1 MKKIFFL
8 LPLLLSVF
16 ALSAQDSVFVRNTIR
31 DLTSPQFHGRSAAF
45 RGDSLAADYLAA
57 KLKAVGAQPLTEGYL
72 QHYTFNTCILD
83 GKVELALGKKKL
95 VQGVEFSPVSI
106 SKPCNGKYKML
117 YFDAKRIDKENEV
130 QQFRDEHKKAL
141 SKSFVYLDVSDE
153 NELNKSA
160 LRTVNQIKRGNN
172 VFGSAGV
179 VLGVKS
185 MPAMSIPANVKPM
198 DYSVLYVKYDLM
210 SAQPKKIKV
219 RIDNRY
225 ACHHTQNVAAF
236 VPGTRYKDSLVV
248 FMGHYDHVG
257 QVGSVY
263 YPGAHDNASG
273 ASTVLDLARHFAA
286 HPAEYTTV
294 FLFFSGEESG
304 LMGSKYFAKNPL
316 IDLTKVKYMVNIDLF
331 CGGDDG
337 IIVFNAQAENTKA
350 IFEKM
355 KAVNAERGYVAD
367 IEPRKNSANSDHYPF
382 TEKGCPAIFI
392 LTKGGAYGGYHSPT
406 DTCEACRINK
416 YNDVW
421 NLLMETLGL

>member
-1 MKKIFFL
+1 MKKILFFL
-8 LPLLLSVF
+8 VLSVSLF
-16 ALSAQDSVFVRNTIR
+16 AANAQDSVFVRNTIR

-57 KLKAVGAQPLTEGYL
+57 KLKAVGAQPLTEDYL

-95 VQGVEFSPVSI
+95 VQGVEFSPISI

-153 NELNKSA
+153 GELNKSA
-160 LRTVNQIKRGNN
+160 LRIVNQIKRGANPL
-172 VFGSAGV
+172 GSAGV

-198 DYSVLYVKYDLM
+198 DYSVLYVKSDLM
-210 SAQPKKIKV
+210 TELPKKIKV

-225 ACHHTQNVAAF
+225 ACHYTQNVAAF
-236 VPGTRYKDSLVV
+236 VPGTLCKDSMIV

-273 ASTVLDLARHFAA
+273 TSAVLDLARHFAH
-286 HPAEYTTV
+286 HPAKYTTV

-304 LMGSKYFAKNPL
+304 LMGSKFFAKNPL
-316 IDLTKVKYMVNIDLF
+316 IDLAKVKIVVNIDLF

-337 IIVFNAQAENTKA
+337 IIVFNAEADNTKA
-350 IFEKM
+350 VFEKM
-355 KAVNAERGYVAD
+355 KQVNEKRGYVKD
-367 IEPRKNSANSDHYPF
+367 IEPRKNSANSDHYYF
-382 TEKGCPAIFI
+382 VERGCPAIFI

-406 DTCEACRINK
+406 DTCEGCRINK

-421 NLLMETLGL
+421 NLIMETLGL

>member
-1 MKKIFFL
+1 MRKILFL
-8 LPLLLSVF
+8 LPILLTVLPIK
-16 ALSAQDSVFVRNTIR
+16 AQDSVFVRNTIR

-57 KLKAVGAQPLTEGYL
+57 KLKNVGAQPLAEGYK

-83 GKVELALGKKKL
+83 GKVKLSLDGKNL
-95 VQGVEFSPVSI
+95 VQGVDFSPVAT
-106 SKPCNGKYKML
+106 SKACNGKYKML
-117 YFDAKRIDKENEV
+117 YFNVKAIDDSYKV
-130 QQFRDEHKKAL
+130 QQFCNEHKRGL
-141 SKSFVYLDVSDE
+141 QKSFVYLDVGEDK
-153 NELNKSA
+153 ELSKTV
-160 LRTVNQIKRGNN
+160 LRIVNQIKRGANP
-172 VFGSAGV
+172 FGSAGV

-198 DYSVLYVKYDLM
+198 DYSVLYVKNDLM

-236 VPGTRYKDSLVV
+236 VPGTRCKDSIIV

-273 ASTVLDLARHFAA
+273 ASAVLDLARHFAA

-316 IDLTKVKYMVNIDLF
+316 IDLGKVKFMVNIDLF

-392 LTKGGAYGGYHSPT
+392 LTKGGAYGGYHSPD
-406 DTCEACRINK
+406 DTCERCRINK
-416 YNDVW
+416 YNDMWQLV
-421 NLLMETLGL
+421 METLGL

>member
-57 KLKAVGAQPLTEGYL
+57 KLKAVGAQPLTDGYL

-95 VQGVEFSPVSI
+95 VQGVEFSPISI

-198 DYSVLYVKYDLM
+198 DYSVLYVKNDLM

-273 ASTVLDLARHFAA
+273 ASAVLDLARHFAA
-286 HPAEYTTV
+286 HPAEYSTV

>member
-1 MKKIFFL
+1 MKRIILFSCL
-8 LPLLLSVF
+8 CITLATVN
-16 ALSAQDSVFVRNTIR
+16 AQDSVFVRNTIR

-57 KLKAVGAQPLTEGYL
+57 KLKAVGALPLADGYL
-72 QHYTFNTCILD
+72 QPYTFNTCILD
-83 GKVELALGKKKL
+83 GKVELSLGRKKL
-95 VQGVEFSPVSI
+95 VQGVDFSPVSI

-130 QQFRDEHKKAL
+130 QQFRTEYKKVL
-141 SKSFVYLDVSDE
+141 PKSFVYLDVSDE
-153 NELNKSA
+153 GELNKSA
-160 LRTVNQIKRGNN
+160 LRIVNQIKRGTNPL
-172 VFGSAGV
+172 GSAGV

-198 DYSVLYVKYDLM
+198 DYSVLYVKSELM

-225 ACHHTQNVAAF
+225 ACHRTQNVAAF
-236 VPGTRYKDSLVV
+236 VPGTLCKDSMIV

-273 ASTVLDLARHFAA
+273 TAAVLDLARHFAA

-304 LMGSKYFAKNPL
+304 LMGSKYFVKNPL
-316 IDLTKVKYMVNIDLF
+316 IDLAKVKIIVNIDLF

-337 IIVFNAQAENTKA
+337 IIVFNAQADNTKA
-350 IFEKM
+350 FFEKM

-382 TEKGCPAIFI
+382 VEKGCPAIFI

-406 DTCEACRINK
+406 DTCEGCAINK

-421 NLLMETLGL
+421 NLIMETLGL